1 MGVPPGHP
9 RPKACRR
16 LRAAPRRARRNRSP
30 TRKQNCATSK
40 REKPRSPLDCSASR
54 QRDGRGAW
62 PLGQHRTMTAEQA
75 AKNIR
80 RKIDELALDAT
91 NRMDALADVDRLDP
105 RVRHRAMEH
114 AVREVLVDFLLGQ

>member
-1 MGVPPGHP
+1 
-9 RPKACRR
+9 
-16 LRAAPRRARRNRSP
+16 
-30 TRKQNCATSK
+30 
-40 REKPRSPLDCSASR
+40 
-54 QRDGRGAW
+54 
-62 PLGQHRTMTAEQA
+62 MTAEQA

-91 NRMDALADVDRLDP
+91 NRMDALADVDRPDP